1 MDNLSLIYENNL
13 HSYVRPN
20 VIDELL
26 FKVKHNR
33 ESDVVF
39 LIENVLNKS
48 EIQYLT
54 EQGILQRGINA
65 AKKGLATAGI
75 AATMATAGMGGNAQ
89 AQQPQQSY
97 NAPIVQQ
104 AQNNKLLQLIKQLIN
119 QLPFHYDY
127 DGTLQFGS
135 QWNTLNAILPDSFK
149 SASQK
154 LSIAKNNL
162 KGYIPD
168 SHRKELEQ
176 ELNNAQQNFD
186 IFNEALQAIK
196 SAKDNNELNKA
207 IQLLPENAQKDVMH
221 RLFNTIKEYK
231 VMMKHKEELGGYEK
245 QIDQNYDKILDRLR

>member
-26 FKVKHNR
+26 FKVKHNK

-54 EQGILQRGINA
+54 EQGVIQRGWKA
-65 AKKGLATAGI
+65 AKKGLANVGM

-104 AQNNKLLQLIKQLIN
+104 AQNNELLQIIN
-119 QLPFHYDY
+119 QLPFKYDY
-127 DGTLQFGS
+127 DGLQFGS
-135 QWNTLNAILPDSFK
+135 QWNTLNAILPNSFK
-149 SASQK
+149 SASQR
-154 LSIAKNNL
+154 LEIAKDNS

-168 SHRKELEQ
+168 SRRKEVEQ
-176 ELNNAQQNFD
+176 KLNNAQQNFD
-186 IFNEALQAIK
+186 IINKALQAIK

-207 IQLLPENAQKDVMH
+207 IQLLPENVQEDVMYKLSH
-221 RLFNTIKEYK
+221 TIKEYK
-231 VMMKHKEELGGYEK
+231 NMIKHKEGLEGFNT
-245 QIDQNYDKILDRLR
+245 QINQNYDKMLDRMR